1 LHNHINIQ
9 GQTVLKAIKG
19 DFNARAELYRLY
31 NKAMFNIC
39 IRMTGNKA
47 DAEDVLQD
55 SFIHAFAQ
63 LKQVKHQAA
72 FGGWLRQIV
81 VNKCI
86 RLSKRNFKWND
97 LNDDLNNIAE
107 DEEEDWWSKIQLD
120 VVHEEIK
127 NLPDGCRQ
135 VFLLYVLEEYSHKAI
150 AASLGISESTS
161 KSQYQ
166 RARQLLKER
175 ITKKIPVN
183 G

>member
-1 LHNHINIQ
+1 LHNQINIQ
-9 GQTVLKAIKG
+9 EHTVLKAIKG
-19 DFNARAELYRLY
+19 DFGAQAELYRLY
-31 NKAMFNIC
+31 GKAMFNIC
-39 IRMTGNKA
+39 IRMTGNKT

-63 LKQVKHQAA
+63 IKQVRQPAA

-86 RLSKRNFKWND
+86 LLSKRNFKWDD
-97 LNDDLNNIAE
+97 LHDDLNYIA
-107 DEEEDWWSKIQLD
+107 DDDVEDWWSSLKLD
-120 VVHEEIK
+120 MVHEEIK

-135 VFLLYVLEEYSHKAI
+135 VFLLYVLEEYSHKTI
-150 AASLGISESTS
+150 AANLGISESTS

-175 ITKKIPVN
+175 ITKKIPIN